1 MPETHDDVERTAS
14 AVRVGGR
21 PIEDVFRDTA
31 PRLWH
36 TILAFSGG
44 RRDLADDA
52 VAEAFA
58 RAIEHAPMI
67 RNPEPWLYRVALNV
81 VARELKR
88 TSRLTSLDGAEDVS
102 APISGGASL
111 RDVLGALSPGQRAA
125 VYLHYEE
132 DLPIR
137 EIARLMGT
145 SVAVVKVHLY
155 RGRTR
160 LRGVLGDD
168 DDA

>member
-1 MPETHDDVERTAS
+1 MPETHDEVERTAS
-14 AVRVGGR
+14 AAQIGGR
-21 PIEDVFRDTA
+21 SVDDVFRDAA

-36 TILAFSGG
+36 TMLAYTGG

-58 RAIEHAPMI
+58 RAIEYAGTI

-81 VARELKR
+81 IAREMR
-88 TSRLTSLDGAEDVS
+88 RASRLTSMEGVDQLTVATSGSGSVS
-102 APISGGASL
+102 DL
-111 RDVLGALSPGQRAA
+111 LGALSPGQRAA

-137 EIARLMGT
+137 DVARLMGT
-145 SVAVVKVHLY
+145 SVVVVKVHLY
-155 RGRTR
+155 RGRNR
-160 LRGVLGDD
+160 LRALLGNGDD
-168 DDA
+168 A